1 MNKVMLIGNVG
12 REPEVRYYD
21 SDQPCAMFTLATTE
35 RGYTLANGTRVPE
48 STEWHNIIA
57 WRGIAKVVERY
68 VHKGDKLYI
77 EGKLKT
83 RHYTD
88 KRGIDR
94 TVTEIYVDEMEMLS
108 PRSKSMPEANST
120 TAPAITKVTEK
131 ESEPITEDN
140 NNEPPF

>member
-1 MNKVMLIGNVG
+1 MLIGNVG
-12 REPEVRYYD
+12 KEPEVRYYD

-35 RGYTLANGTRVPE
+35 RGYNLPNGTRVPD

-57 WRGIAKVVERY
+57 WRRIAKLIERY

-83 RHYTD
+83 RHYAD

-94 TVTEIYVDEMEMLS
+94 TVTEIYVDEIELLS
-108 PRSKSMPEANST
+108 PRPKAPNADNGTQTPLPEEPKSNVAE
-120 TAPAITKVTEK
+120 EK
-131 ESEPITEDN
+131 DDI
-140 NNEPPF
+140 PF